1 MPYTAKP
8 LEQIQAQVP
17 QTRYELFKTVT
28 MKAASGED
36 VDVLQS
42 IGLFSIADLSARK
55 DFLLAELGEIE
66 EKINTINALNA

>member
-28 MKAASGED
+28 MKSASGQD

-42 IGLFSIADLSARK
+42 IGLYSIADLSARN

>member
-28 MKAASGED
+28 MKSASGQD

-42 IGLFSIADLSARK
+42 IGLFSIADLAARK

>member
-28 MKAASGED
+28 MKSASGQD

-42 IGLFSIADLSARK
+42 IGLFSIADLTARK

-66 EKINTINALNA
+66 EKINTINALNP

>member
-28 MKAASGED
+28 MKSASGQD

>member
-66 EKINTINALNA
+66 EKINTINALNQ

>member
-28 MKAASGED
+28 MKSASGQD

-42 IGLFSIADLSARK
+42 IGLYSIADLSARK